1 MQTYVG
7 VRREGVHFFLLLL
20 HENLLQMRKLAII
33 ELVNNIHE
41 GCFFVNTE
49 GGFSIG
55 KEWEFFVFF
64 VLCYTYKK
72 TISEGVI

>member
-1 MQTYVG
+1 
-7 VRREGVHFFLLLL
+7 
-20 HENLLQMRKLAII
+20 MRKLAII

-49 GGFSIG
+49 GGFYIG

-64 VLCYTYKK
+64 VLWYTYKK
-72 TISEGVI
+72 TNLKE